1 LQQAGYIFTEGNRNA
16 FDLAFAPNGDLFATD
31 NGPDRDMSES
41 LYWLRPGLHYGFP
54 WHIGGADNPQQFPTY
69 DPSTDKLLDSRFIA
83 VQSGYYH
90 NDLTFPPAP
99 TNFADSVINLGPDA
113 DSYRD
118 PADGSIKDAS
128 SLGQMVS
135 TFTAHRSPL
144 GLVFDTVGAMADPFQ
159 NHGFVLSWTQGDPTG
174 NTVAGPFKDAS
185 QDMLDLNLTK
195 LGSTNYQSTTTRIVG
210 GFSNPI
216 DAEIIGNRIY
226 AIEYGGNQGIWEI
239 TFPPASPTIIL
250 SAPAVDPSG
259 AFEFNVIATPGLN
272 YEIDT
277 SSNLLSWSSVTN
289 FIPTSSPF
297 QFSDPVV
304 TDSTRFYRLVQH

>member
-1 LQQAGYIFTEGNRNA
+1 MN
-16 FDLAFAPNGDLFATD
+16 
-31 NGPDRDMSES
+31 
-41 LYWLRPGLHYGFP
+41 
-54 WHIGGADNPQQFPTY
+54 
-69 DPSTDKLLDSRFIA
+69 
-83 VQSGYYH
+83 GYYH
-90 NDLTFPPAP
+90 NDPTFPPPP
-99 TNFADSVINLGPDA
+99 TNFTDPVINLGPDA

-128 SLGQMVS
+128 SLGQTLS

-195 LGSTNYQSTTTRIVG
+195 LGSTNYQTTTTRIIG

-226 AIEYGGNQGIWEI
+226 VIEYGGNQGIWEI
-239 TFPPASPTIIL
+239 TFPSASPAIIL
-250 SAPAVDPSG
+250 SAPTLDVSG
-259 AFEFNVIATPGLN
+259 IFAFSITATPGLI
-272 YEIDT
+272 YEID
-277 SSNLLSWSSVTN
+277 SSRDLLTWSPVTN

-297 QFSDPVV
+297 QFSDPIAS
-304 TDSTRFYRLVQH
+304 DSSRFYRVVQH